1 MLAPLLVVLVLAGCT
16 RVVDDARPQAA
27 SPAAPITEG
36 QVSDLLSGKVHEENQ
51 KRKDENVV
59 EDDNL
64 FVTVEPEECAGL
76 IQEVDPPFLF
86 DTTPAAHDGGGWFY
100 EDANGYFSTWEMVA
114 VYPADYDPTA
124 ALDAARRTI
133 ESCQNDTLWANPMN
147 DAEQSF
153 HILPRPQPEAP
164 EIVVWSMA
172 GSWACDNAL
181 IAAHNAAVEITTC
194 GESNGND
201 DVLSLAQK
209 ALERIEALAD
219 MRA

>member
-1 MLAPLLVVLVLAGCT
+1 VLVLLLTGCT
-16 RVVDDARPQAA
+16 QVIHDARPHAA
-27 SPAAPITEG
+27 SPAAPITQG
-36 QVSDLLSGKVHEENQ
+36 QVSDLLSDEVHEENQ
-51 KRKDENVV
+51 KRKDENVDD
-59 EDDNL
+59 EDNL
-64 FVTVEPEECAGL
+64 FVTVKPERCAGL

-86 DTTPAAHDGGGWFY
+86 DTTPAAHDGGGWLY

-124 ALDAARRTI
+124 ALEAARGTI
-133 ESCQNDTLWANPMN
+133 ESCQNDTLWANAMN
-147 DAEQSF
+147 RAEKSF
-153 HILPRPQPEAP
+153 HVEPRPQPEAP
-164 EIVVWSMA
+164 EIVLWSIA

-194 GESNGND
+194 GETNGND
-201 DVLSLAQK
+201 DVLSLAQD

>member
-1 MLAPLLVVLVLAGCT
+1 MLVLLLTGCT
-16 RVVDDARPQAA
+16 QVIHDARPRAA
-27 SPAAPITEG
+27 SPAAPITQG
-36 QVSDLLSGKVHEENQ
+36 QVSDLLS
-51 KRKDENVV
+51 DEA
-59 EDDNL
+59 EPDDEDNL
-64 FVTVEPEECAGL
+64 FVTVKPERCAGL

-100 EDANGYFSTWEMVA
+100 KDANGYFSTWEMVA

-124 ALDAARRTI
+124 ALEAARRTI

-153 HILPRPQPEAP
+153 HVVPRPQPEVP
-164 EIVVWSMA
+164 EIVLWSIA

-194 GESNGND
+194 GETNGND

>member
-1 MLAPLLVVLVLAGCT
+1 MLVLLLTGCT
-16 RVVDDARPQAA
+16 QVIHDARPHAA
-27 SPAAPITEG
+27 SPAAPITQG
-36 QVSDLLSGKVHEENQ
+36 QVSDLLS
-51 KRKDENVV
+51 DEA
-59 EDDNL
+59 EPGDEDNL
-64 FVTVEPEECAGL
+64 FVTVKPERCAGL

-86 DTTPAAHDGGGWFY
+86 DTTPAAHDGGGWLY

-153 HILPRPQPEAP
+153 HVVPRPQPEAP
-164 EIVVWSMA
+164 EIVLWSIA

-194 GESNGND
+194 GETNGND
-201 DVLSLAQK
+201 DVLSLAQD

>member
-1 MLAPLLVVLVLAGCT
+1 MLVLLLTGCT
-16 RVVDDARPQAA
+16 QVIHDARPHAA
-27 SPAAPITEG
+27 SPAAPITQG
-36 QVSDLLSGKVHEENQ
+36 QVSDLLSDGAEPG
-51 KRKDENVV
+51 DE
-59 EDDNL
+59 DNL
-64 FVTVEPEECAGL
+64 FVTVKPERCAGL

-86 DTTPAAHDGGGWFY
+86 DTTPAAHDGGGWLY

-124 ALDAARRTI
+124 ALEAARRTI

-153 HILPRPQPEAP
+153 HVMPRPQPEAP
-164 EIVVWSMA
+164 EIVLWSIA

-194 GESNGND
+194 GETNGND

>member
-1 MLAPLLVVLVLAGCT
+1 VLVLLLTGCT
-16 RVVDDARPQAA
+16 QVIHDARPHAA
-27 SPAAPITEG
+27 SPAAPITQG
-36 QVSDLLSGKVHEENQ
+36 QVSDLLSDGAEPG
-51 KRKDENVV
+51 DE
-59 EDDNL
+59 DNL
-64 FVTVEPEECAGL
+64 FVTVKPERCAGL

-86 DTTPAAHDGGGWFY
+86 DTTPAAHDGGGWLY

-124 ALDAARRTI
+124 ALEAARRTI

-153 HILPRPQPEAP
+153 HVMPRPQPEAP
-164 EIVVWSMA
+164 EIVLWSIA

-194 GESNGND
+194 GETNGND

>member
-1 MLAPLLVVLVLAGCT
+1 VLVLLLTGCT
-16 RVVDDARPQAA
+16 QVIHDARPHAA
-27 SPAAPITEG
+27 SPAAPITQG
-36 QVSDLLSGKVHEENQ
+36 QVSDLLSDGAEPG
-51 KRKDENVV
+51 DE
-59 EDDNL
+59 DNL
-64 FVTVEPEECAGL
+64 FVTVKPERCAGL

-86 DTTPAAHDGGGWFY
+86 DTTPAAHDGGGWLY

-124 ALDAARRTI
+124 ALEAARRTI

-153 HILPRPQPEAP
+153 HVVPRPQPEAP
-164 EIVVWSMA
+164 EIVLWSIA

-194 GESNGND
+194 GETNGND